1 MAERSLCIAWGW
13 YFHICSQRFFLA
25 PSLRDV
31 AYSPTLLF
39 SFNGSLGLRTTKIYY
54 YSMNRYLYCKYCGKP
69 IDADSVFCS
78 YCGMPLHEKDNY
90 SKTTEGDVLGSKTQ
104 IKEGPN
110 SVSNNTRRKTKYVIP
125 ILVLLCF
132 VIVALCLWK
141 VFSKKDIADISI
153 NKVTQELAAAVKRYD
168 QLYGFH
174 EGLARVCKDKKYG
187 FIDKLGNE
195 IIPCK
200 YDDAENYDKGISIV
214 TIGRKKGAINRYGHM
229 VIPCKY
235 DDINICEEDSL
246 AAAFIDGT
254 SGFIDL
260 EGNVVVP
267 FDYDYCFSFHEGMA
281 AVRKNG
287 LIGFVDKSGQLIIP
301 CKYEEHD
308 AWGFSEGLVG
318 VRIDGGK
325 DGVFD
330 DKWGYIDKTGKVVIP
345 FQPGITGIPF
355 SSGLSVKYRCDETGN
370 IIVYGPRSMPER
382 RFVEGAFI
390 NKNGNFASMYF
401 EVQSILGFRNGYCVV
416 MKNNRYG
423 LVNINGEF
431 TIPCEYTLIGNGGDK
446 KYALIE
452 INGKAGFADKA
463 TGQIVIPPI
472 YETNLD
478 WSFNEGLIPVKKD
491 GKFGFINE
499 HNQIVIPFIY
509 DDAYAFSEG
518 FAVVERYGKDGYVD
532 RFGHDTFNLY

>member
-1 MAERSLCIAWGW
+1 M
-13 YFHICSQRFFLA
+13 
-25 PSLRDV
+25 
-31 AYSPTLLF
+31 LLL
-39 SFNGSLGLRTTKIYY
+39 SFNGSLGLRTTKKY

-78 YCGMPLHEKDNY
+78 YCGMPMHEKDNY
-90 SKTTEGDVLGSKTQ
+90 SKTTEEDVSSSNPQ
-104 IKEGPN
+104 IKEEPN
-110 SVSNNTRRKTKYVIP
+110 SISNNTKRKTKCIAP

-132 VIVALCLWK
+132 VIVALCLWI

-153 NKVTQELAAAVKRYD
+153 NKVSQELAEAVNRYD

-214 TIGRKKGAINRYGHM
+214 TIGKKKGAINRYGHM

-260 EGNVVVP
+260 EGNEVIP
-267 FDYDYCFSFHEGMA
+267 FDYEYCESFHEGMA
-281 AVRKNG
+281 AVHKDG
-287 LIGFVDKSGQLIIP
+287 LIGFVDKSGQLIVP
-301 CKYEEHD
+301 CKYKDHST
-308 AWGFSEGLVG
+308 FSEGLAG
-318 VRIDGGK
+318 VSIDGGEY
-325 DGVFD
+325 GVFD
-330 DKWGYIDKTGKVVIP
+330 DKWGYIDRTGKIVIP
-345 FQPGITGIPF
+345 FQPGIIGVPF
-355 SSGLSVKYRCDETGN
+355 SSGLSVKYRCDEEGN
-370 IIVYGPRSMPER
+370 IIVHGSRMMPEKQ
-382 RFVEGAFI
+382 FVEGAFI
-390 NKNGNFASMYF
+390 NKNGELASTYF
-401 EVQSILGFRNGYCVV
+401 EVQNIAGFRNGYCVIR
-416 MKNNRYG
+416 KNNRFG
-423 LVNINGEF
+423 LVNVNGEF
-431 TIPCEYTLIGNGGDK
+431 TIPCEYTFIANGFDE

-452 INGKAGFADKA
+452 INGNVGFAKKA
-463 TGQIVIPPI
+463 TGQIIIPLV
-472 YETNLD
+472 YEIGLKG

-509 DDAYAFSEG
+509 DDASAFSEG
-518 FAVVERYGKDGYVD
+518 FAVVQRYGKEGYVD
-532 RFGHDTFNLY
+532 RFGRDTFN